1 MGGIVATGASGAARF
16 AWQNAGEHRPEPH
29 ARTPDMLTVAF
40 LLFGVFAIMHSLDL
54 VSAVSSGTE
63 WRRSLLA
70 MLLCLALATSAH
82 LIARAL

>member
-1 MGGIVATGASGAARF
+1 
-16 AWQNAGEHRPEPH
+16 
-29 ARTPDMLTVAF
+29 MLTIAF
-40 LLFGVFAIMHSLDL
+40 FLFGVFAIIHSLDL

-70 MLLCLALATSAH
+70 TLLCLALATSAH